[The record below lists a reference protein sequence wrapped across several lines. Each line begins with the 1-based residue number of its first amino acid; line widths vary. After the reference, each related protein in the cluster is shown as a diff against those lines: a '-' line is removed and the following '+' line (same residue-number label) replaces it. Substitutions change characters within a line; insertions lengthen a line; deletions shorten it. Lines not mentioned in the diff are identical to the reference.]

1 MAYPALTEM
10 GITNPEEIERYSL
23 QTVNNVDILRIIY
36 KRKKGTFRASSKKYR
51 FGRAQKMVVSDGG
64 KNKTELVHEIS
75 PFVIK
80 ATDEL
85 RQIVKGKHSR
95 EDQIALIMDEITR
108 LEEETHS
115 RLAYLKTLVSKCE

>member
-23 QTVNNVDILRIIY
+23 QTVNNVDVLRIIF
-36 KRKKGTFRASSKKYR
+36 KRKKGGFLASSRKYR
-51 FGRAQKMVVSDGG
+51 FGRSQKMVVSDGG
-64 KNKTELVHEIS
+64 SNKTELVHEIS

-85 RQIVKGKHSR
+85 RQIVKGQHNR
-95 EDQIALIMDEITR
+95 GDQIALIMEEINR

-115 RLAYLKTLVSKCE
+115 RIAYLKTLVSKCE

>member
-51 FGRAQKMVVSDGG
+51 FGRAQKMVVSDSG
-64 KNKTELVHEIS
+64 KHETQLVHEIS
-75 PFVIK
+75 PFVLK

-95 EDQIALIMDEITR
+95 VDQIALIMEEITR

-115 RLAYLKTLVSKCE
+115 RLAYLKTLIAKCE

>member
-10 GITNPEEIERYSL
+10 GVTNPEEIERYSL

-51 FGRAQKMVVSDGG
+51 FGRSQKMVVSDGG

-95 EDQIALIMDEITR
+95 EDQIALIMEEITR

-115 RLAYLKTLVSKCE
+115 RIGYLKTLISKCE

>member
-23 QTVNNVDILRIIY
+23 QTVNNIDILRIIY

-95 EDQIALIMDEITR
+95 EDQIALIMEEITR